1 MTSDREEEKTPATPN
16 QAFWKKLGPGLIT
29 GAADDDPS
37 SIATYSQVGARF
49 GYAMLWSVFITFP
62 LMVGIQVVSA
72 RIGRV
77 TGDGLAANIRRHY
90 PAWVLR
96 SLVCL
101 LLIANTINLAA
112 DIGAMAAA
120 LKLLVGGPLHLYAI
134 AFGLLSLVLQI
145 FIPFPRYGPILKM
158 LTLSLF
164 SYVAT
169 VFVVKV
175 PWGEMLE
182 HIIMPSISWDAD
194 YIVAIVAVFGT
205 AISPYLFFWQSSQEV
220 EEQQAAKGERPLK
233 HAPAEAQVQL
243 QRIKIDTYIGLG
255 FSNLIAF
262 FIMLTATVTM
272 HLHGITDIQTSSQAA
287 EVLRPVAG
295 EYAFFLF
302 SVGIIGTGLL
312 AVPVLAGSAA
322 YAVGESFKWR
332 VGLGKELMQARGF
345 YAILAI
351 ATLLGVALNFTSM
364 DPIKALFWS
373 SVINGVIAVPF
384 MAIMM
389 LLAAREDVMGR
400 FVVPRR
406 LQVLGW
412 LATVVMAVAVL
423 AMGITSLL

>member
-1 MTSDREEEKTPATPN
+1 
-16 QAFWKKLGPGLIT
+16 
-29 GAADDDPS
+29 
-37 SIATYSQVGARF
+37 
-49 GYAMLWSVFITFP
+49 
-62 LMVGIQVVSA
+62 
-72 RIGRV
+72 
-77 TGDGLAANIRRHY
+77 
-90 PAWVLR
+90 
-96 SLVCL
+96 L